1 VAYWTREDRCGTS
14 RDIWAVEAEE
24 KKSAVRRSPQIRK
37 WCSIRGAPAFC
48 GGYFDNSEVIR
59 SPAERARRILNL
71 TLPGVESGKWKFPRN
86 DVNARTGVK
95 MALVIFAALIC
106 DVPEAAA
113 QSGLTRR
120 EIVRAGPATLQV
132 TIRGKGEPIVFIP
145 SRERGV
151 QDFDALSNRLAQAGY
166 QVILPEP
173 RAIGG
178 STGPLKN
185 ITYHDLA
192 SDVAATIESLV
203 GRPATVIGHDFGNR
217 IARTLA
223 SDYPRLVKQLILLS
237 AGGMV
242 PRSPEM
248 EKLTTH
254 FSESALSRG
263 DRLTAIRQI
272 FFAAGNDVPRTWEEG
287 WYFEVARAQ
296 RASDARTSQKEWWAG
311 GSAPM
316 LVVQGTEDVVA
327 LPENAKR
334 LAAEFPE
341 RVTLVEIPHAGH
353 ALLPEQP
360 EQVEKAILAYLHSR
374 AGTR

>member
-1 VAYWTREDRCGTS
+1 MD
-14 RDIWAVEAEE
+14 
-24 KKSAVRRSPQIRK
+24 
-37 WCSIRGAPAFC
+37 
-48 GGYFDNSEVIR
+48 
-59 SPAERARRILNL
+59 
-71 TLPGVESGKWKFPRN
+71 
-86 DVNARTGVK
+86 DVNARTRVK
-95 MALVIFAALIC
+95 MTLVIFATFIC
-106 DVPEAAA
+106 DVPEMAVA
-113 QSGLTRR
+113 QSDLTRR

-145 SRERGV
+145 SRGRGV
-151 QDFDALSNRLAQAGY
+151 QDFEALSNRLAQAGY

-178 STGPLKN
+178 SAGPLKD

-192 SDVAATIESLV
+192 SDVAATIQSLV
-203 GRPATVIGHDFGNR
+203 GSPATVIGHDFGNR

-223 SDYPRLVKQLILLS
+223 SDYPCLVKQLILLS

-248 EKLTTH
+248 EKLTTR
-254 FSESALSRG
+254 FWESALSRK
-263 DRLTAIRQI
+263 DRLSAIREI

-296 RASDARTSQKEWWAG
+296 RASDARMSLKEWWAG

-341 RVTLVEIPHAGH
+341 RVTLVEILHAGH

-360 EQVEKAILAYLHSR
+360 EQVEKTILAYLQR
-374 AGTR
+374 

>member
-1 VAYWTREDRCGTS
+1 VD
-14 RDIWAVEAEE
+14 
-24 KKSAVRRSPQIRK
+24 
-37 WCSIRGAPAFC
+37 
-48 GGYFDNSEVIR
+48 
-59 SPAERARRILNL
+59 
-71 TLPGVESGKWKFPRN
+71 
-86 DVNARTGVK
+86 DVNARTGAK

-106 DVPEAAA
+106 DVPKAAVA
-113 QSGLTRR
+113 QSELTRR

-145 SRERGV
+145 SRGRGA

-173 RAIGG
+173 RGIGG
-178 STGPLKN
+178 STGPLKG

-192 SDVAATIESLV
+192 SDVAATIQSLV

-223 SDYPRLVKQLILLS
+223 SNYPRLVKQLILLS

-242 PRSPEM
+242 PRSPEV

-254 FSESALSRG
+254 FWESALSRE
-263 DRLTAIRQI
+263 DRLAAIRQI
-272 FFAAGNDVPRTWEEG
+272 FFAAGNDVPGTWEEG

-296 RASDARTSQKEWWAG
+296 RASDTRTSLKEWWAG

-334 LAAEFPE
+334 LAAEFPG

-360 EQVEKAILAYLHSR
+360 EQIEKEILAYLQR
-374 AGTR
+374 

>member
-1 VAYWTREDRCGTS
+1 MAD
-14 RDIWAVEAEE
+14 D
-24 KKSAVRRSPQIRK
+24 
-37 WCSIRGAPAFC
+37 
-48 GGYFDNSEVIR
+48 SEVIR
-59 SPAERARRILNL
+59 SPAGRTRRNLNL
-71 TLPGVESGKWKFPRN
+71 TLSGVESDRRKCPVD

-95 MALVIFAALIC
+95 MMLVIFAALIC
-106 DVPEAAA
+106 DVPETAVA
-113 QSGLTRR
+113 QSELTRR
-120 EIVRAGPATLQV
+120 EIVRTGPATLQV

-145 SRERGV
+145 SRGRGV

-192 SDVAATIESLV
+192 SDVATTIEALV

-254 FSESALSRG
+254 FWETALSRE
-263 DRLTAIRQI
+263 DRLTAIRKI

-296 RASDARTSQKEWWAG
+296 RASDARTSLKEWWAG

-360 EQVEKAILAYLHSR
+360 DQVEKAILAYLQR
-374 AGTR
+374 

>member
-1 VAYWTREDRCGTS
+1 MD
-14 RDIWAVEAEE
+14 
-24 KKSAVRRSPQIRK
+24 
-37 WCSIRGAPAFC
+37 
-48 GGYFDNSEVIR
+48 
-59 SPAERARRILNL
+59 
-71 TLPGVESGKWKFPRN
+71 
-86 DVNARTGVK
+86 DVNARTGARI
-95 MALVIFAALIC
+95 ALVIFAALIC
-106 DVPEAAA
+106 DVPEAAVA
-113 QSGLTRR
+113 QSERIR
-120 EIVRAGPATLQV
+120 HEIVRAGPATLQV

-145 SRERGV
+145 SRGRGV
-151 QDFDALSNRLAQAGY
+151 QDFDALSNRLSQAGY
-166 QVILPEP
+166 QVIMPEP
-173 RAIGG
+173 RGIGG
-178 STGPLKN
+178 SSGPLKD

-203 GRPATVIGHDFGNR
+203 GRPATVVGHDFGNR

-248 EKLTTH
+248 EKLTTR
-254 FSESALSRG
+254 FWESALSQE

-287 WYFEVARAQ
+287 WYIEVASAQ
-296 RASDARTSQKEWWAG
+296 RASDARTSLKEWWAG
-311 GSAPM
+311 GSAPI

-334 LAAEFPE
+334 LAAQFPE

-360 EQVEKAILAYLHSR
+360 EQVEKAILAYLQR
-374 AGTR
+374 